1 MKAKDDPRLVDV
13 KSILPVAAATD
24 TRAERTARP
33 GAMDRKRKEKTE
45 DLISFLDNLMD
56 VGEQK
61 ALRTAGPWLRAQME
75 DGAYDATL
83 KSVNRNL
90 AGVIELWPRK
100 YELKERGRNYYL
112 KRLR

>member
-1 MKAKDDPRLVDV
+1 
-13 KSILPVAAATD
+13 
-24 TRAERTARP
+24 
-33 GAMDRKRKEKTE
+33 MDGKRKAKTE
-45 DLISFLDNLMD
+45 DLISFLDNFME

-61 ALRTAGPWLRAQME
+61 ALRTAGPWLRAQMA

-100 YELKERGRNYYL
+100 YELHERGRNYYL
-112 KRLR
+112 KRMR